1 MNDSGVLHAVRAL
14 LAIDPDVAS
23 GSELGEIAR
32 HSSTL
37 RAFADYVDVRVNR
50 RSNQL
55 ATDGVDD
62 TGAHALIDD
71 GRLSGR
77 EARATGGRDRVCS
90 DLSQFDDALASG
102 ACTAGHID
110 VMATLTRDLNDEE
123 RSDLAVIVDD
133 LVADAASQPVGL
145 FERTTKA
152 IIDRIREMNRPNSD
166 ADELDRQRKASRV
179 KRWTDRETGMKQ
191 TLITLDP
198 LRDTALHAV
207 VEANLAALRQGPANK
222 DRPFDELKVE
232 AFMAAIGSEPA
243 GRRVPEVVVH
253 VDHKSACH
261 GRHADTFCETVDG
274 HALPVSTV
282 QRLCC
287 EAIVSAVVVR
297 SDGTVDQVC
306 AEQRTANR
314 TQRRQL
320 AAMYSTCAHPLCEV
334 GFSNC
339 RMHHIVWWT
348 RGGKTVLANL
358 LPLCEAHHNLV
369 HEGGWNLAMDD
380 DRIVTWSKPD
390 GTRWRADDGPNR
402 RPCSRPDRAR
412 SPGPPDHEASSAA
425 SATLF

>member
-1 MNDSGVLHAVRAL
+1 
-14 LAIDPDVAS
+14 
-23 GSELGEIAR
+23 
-32 HSSTL
+32 
-37 RAFADYVDVRVNR
+37 
-50 RSNQL
+50 
-55 ATDGVDD
+55 
-62 TGAHALIDD
+62 
-71 GRLSGR
+71 
-77 EARATGGRDRVCS
+77 
-90 DLSQFDDALASG
+90 
-102 ACTAGHID
+102 
-110 VMATLTRDLNDEE
+110 
-123 RSDLAVIVDD
+123 
-133 LVADAASQPVGL
+133 
-145 FERTTKA
+145 
-152 IIDRIREMNRPNSD
+152 MNRPNND
-166 ADELDRQRKASRV
+166 ADELDRQRKESRL

-198 LRDTALHAV
+198 LRDVALHAV
-207 VEANLAALRQGPANK
+207 VDANLAALRQDPVNK

-253 VDHKSACH
+253 VDHKSAGH
-261 GRHADTFCETVDG
+261 GRHADTVCETVDG
-274 HALPVSTV
+274 QALPVSTV

-358 LPLCEAHHNLV
+358 LPLCEAHHHLV
-369 HEGGWNLAMDD
+369 HEGRWNLEMDD

-390 GTRWRADDGPNR
+390 GTCWRADDGPNR
-402 RPCSRPDRAR
+402 RPCSRADRAR
-412 SPGPPDHEASSAA
+412 SPGPPDHKASPAA
-425 SATLF
+425 GATLF

>member
-1 MNDSGVLHAVRAL
+1 MRAL
-14 LAIDPDVAS
+14 LASDPDVAS
-23 GSELGEIAR
+23 GSDLGEIAR

-55 ATDGVDD
+55 ATDGEDD
-62 TGAHALIDD
+62 TGTHALIDD
-71 GRLSGR
+71 GRLSGKD
-77 EARATGGRDRVCS
+77 AKATGGRDRVCS
-90 DLSQFDDALASG
+90 DMPQFDDALASG
-102 ACTAGHID
+102 TCTAGHID
-110 VMATLTRDLNDEE
+110 VMAALTRDLNDEE

-152 IIDRIREMNRPNSD
+152 IIDRIREMNRPNND
-166 ADELDRQRKASRV
+166 ADELDRQRKESRL

-198 LRDTALHAV
+198 LRDVALHAV
-207 VEANLAALRQGPANK
+207 VDANLAALRQDPVNK

-261 GRHADTFCETVDG
+261 GRHADTVCETVDG

-334 GFSNC
+334 AFSNC

-358 LPLCEAHHNLV
+358 LPLCEAHHHLV
-369 HEGGWNLAMDD
+369 HEGGWNLEMDD
-380 DRIVTWSKPD
+380 HRIVTWSKPD

-402 RPCSRPDRAR
+402 RPCSRADRAR
-412 SPGPPDHEASSAA
+412 SPGPPDHEASPAA
-425 SATLF
+425 GATLF